1 MDMDHFLWTYFRASS
16 TADTFIFIYF
26 CYSIFIDGN
35 GSEFTFI
42 YTGSTA
48 DTAICTAC
56 FALS

>member
-16 TADTFIFIYF
+16 AADTFLFLYF

-56 FALS
+56 LALS